1 MNHSTQFWFY
11 QTKNWV
17 DFFIFFVLILLIF
30 STFLGEVWEIL
41 QKFIKI
47 IILYQKRMGLSN
59 VIQTD
64 TRKLN
69 GIPIALES
77 FP

>member
-1 MNHSTQFWFY
+1 
-11 QTKNWV
+11 
-17 DFFIFFVLILLIF
+17 
-30 STFLGEVWEIL
+30 LGEVWEIL